1 MAKPEEREPIKSEE
15 IDDSDEWI
23 PSSSKKKEKRK
34 EVSPPP
40 GFEAP
45 PPQSKPVSA
54 PISPPSSVAE
64 TFSDEAW
71 PELKPNTQLVTTERY
86 FTVITLLEFV
96 IRPVILSDPHFSSP
110 LTESDGKQ
118 SPKADLEQFDEF
130 DEIVQEEVLPEAETQ
145 PEVDQL
151 DILTQN
157 SFGLT
162 FLVPDDGENSTD
174 DEQKFTAPVGV
185 ELNFTTVDLVPPEN
199 IFQNPDFVITN
210 LADIEGDDYVIKRQ
224 FDQDHI
230 NIIHYHTNG
239 KQSNIR
245 FEP

>member
-1 MAKPEEREPIKSEE
+1 MAKPEEVEPIKSEE

-23 PSSSKKKEKRK
+23 PSSTKKKEKRK

-45 PPQSKPVSA
+45 PPAPPKPVSA

-71 PELKPNTQLVTTERY
+71 PELKPNTQVTTERY
-86 FTVITLLEFV
+86 FYFLYSSSFFNS
-96 IRPVILSDPHFSSP
+96 RFSSP
-110 LTESDGKQ
+110 LTESNGKQ
-118 SPKADLEQFDEF
+118 SPQAELEQFDEF
-130 DEIVQEEVLPEAETQ
+130 EEIVQEEPQEVLEPLEVKS
-145 PEVDQL
+145 EVDQL

-162 FLVPDDGENSTD
+162 FLVPDDGENSAD

-239 KQSNIR
+239 KLSQTSDR
-245 FEP
+245 S